1 VKAAFIPGLELARR
15 YYAEVVRPILD
26 RRFGG
31 LEHSA
36 ALIGCGSE
44 VLGFDSA
51 RSTDHDW
58 GPRCLVF
65 VAARPA
71 DIGRTEE
78 IGAALEA
85 ELPETFLGWPTRFA
99 DVTKPGW
106 PVRHWV
112 EVAELGSWL
121 DAQLGFDPRLRVGL
135 ADWLAT
141 PTQVLAEITGG
152 AVFHDGLGD
161 LGGPGEG
168 GGLGRQAGRGEL
180 GAVRAALAWYP
191 DDVWRYVLACQ
202 WARIGQEEAFPG
214 RCAEAGDELGS
225 AVVAARLVRDLIRLA
240 LLMRRRYP
248 PYSKWL
254 GTAFSALE
262 GIDELQAQL
271 AGVLSARSWPERQDQ
286 LSAAFEAT
294 ARFQNGLGLAAGVD
308 PSIRPFYDRPYSVIG
323 AERLV
328 NALKDSVSD
337 DGIRQLAMTG
347 AVDQFVDST
356 DALGERRL
364 LRAAIAAQLGG

>member
-1 VKAAFIPGLELARR
+1 MPGLELARR

-26 RRFGG
+26 QRFGG

-44 VLGFDSA
+44 VLGFDSP

-65 VAARPA
+65 VGAGLTDARPA
-71 DIGRTEE
+71 GTGRTEE
-78 IGAALEA
+78 IGAALAA
-85 ELPETFLGWPTRFA
+85 ELPETFLGWPTRFP

-112 EVAELGSWL
+112 EVAELARWL
-121 DAQLGFDPRLRVGL
+121 DAQLGFDPRVGVGL
-135 ADWLAT
+135 TDWLAT
-141 PTQVLAEITGG
+141 PTQVLGEITGG

-161 LGGPGEG
+161 PGGPGG
-168 GGLGRQAGRGEL
+168 PGRQPGRGGL

-225 AVVAARLVRDLIRLA
+225 AVVAARLVRDLMRLA

-254 GTAFSALE
+254 GTAFSALD
-262 GIDELQAQL
+262 GTDELQARL
-271 AGVLSARSWPERQDQ
+271 AGVLSALSWPERQDH
-286 LSAAFEAT
+286 LSAAFEAS
-294 ARFQNGLGLAAGVD
+294 ARFQNGLGLAVAVD
-308 PSIRPFYDRPYSVIG
+308 PSTRPFYDRPYRVIG

-328 NALKDSVSD
+328 SALKDSISD
-337 DGIRQLAMTG
+337 DDVRQLAMTG

-364 LRAAIAAQLGG
+364 LRAAIAAPA